1 MKKVLNYV
9 FSLIFMIVSLGNN
22 YWCTKVSAMDSD
34 GDPKKMS
41 QEDSEKGKDGEE
53 KKETEAKE
61 EEEKK
66 EEAGDEETGEESKAE
81 EEEEE
86 EDNANIHEC
95 AIADFIESGQLKQGN
110 TNWCLNTCLNLVY
123 RDYLKKK
130 SPTSGHVPPMI
141 NELGVEPINEKFAEL
156 VFIHNNSFSE
166 FNIPFDRFTPKV
178 EFEAAFANMEKRLA
192 DNAVVK
198 MNATKLKGNQIYY
211 HVVLKA
217 FQTWIATL
225 PPDRKKAEWDILPP
239 NVKGRLSTKT
249 TTAKTLWDMITGT
262 QKSAEEIKI
271 SNVLKAKGDPWDDI
285 FNEIWNNKRPVI
297 LTTFTFG
304 ISNIGHAVLVFAAE
318 EDEGQKTVYIYEPFL
333 GKVIQHTIGPGFN
346 PLINGNKNQDA
357 GEAPDIFLFLVGYIK
372 FNY

>member
-1 MKKVLNYV
+1 MRKVLNYV

-22 YWCTKVSAMDSD
+22 YWCTKVSAMDKD
-34 GDPKKMS
+34 EDPKKMS
-41 QEDSEKGKDGEE
+41 QEDSKKGKDGEE

-81 EEEEE
+81 EEEE
-86 EDNANIHEC
+86 DNANIHEC
-95 AIADFIESGQLKQGN
+95 AIADFIKEGKLKQGA

-130 SPTSGHVPPMI
+130 GPISGPTPLITV
-141 NELGVEPINEKFAEL
+141 LGEEPANEKFAEL

-166 FNIPFDRFTPKV
+166 FNIPFDRFTPKAG
-178 EFEAAFANMEKRLA
+178 FEAAFANMEERLA
-192 DNAVVK
+192 DNAVVE
-198 MNATKLKGNQIYY
+198 MDAIKLKGNPIYY

-225 PPDRKKAEWDILPP
+225 LPDRKKAEWDMLPP

-262 QKSAEEIKI
+262 PKSAEEIKI
-271 SNVLKAKGDPWDDI
+271 SNVLKVKENPWDDI

-297 LTTFTFG
+297 LTTFQFG
-304 ISNIGHAVLVFAAE
+304 ISNIGHAVLAFAAK

-346 PLINGNKNQDA
+346 PLINGNENQDA
-357 GEAPDIFLFLVGYIK
+357 EEAPDIFLFLVGYIK